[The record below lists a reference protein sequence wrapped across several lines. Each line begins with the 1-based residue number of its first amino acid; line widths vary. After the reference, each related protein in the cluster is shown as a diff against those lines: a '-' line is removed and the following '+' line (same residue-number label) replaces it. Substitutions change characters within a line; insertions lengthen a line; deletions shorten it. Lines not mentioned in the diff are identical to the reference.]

1 MINNQMNPMDILA
14 MIRSGQNPQQVM
26 LSVLERGVKEGNP
39 MMANLLDLAKSNRIA
54 DIEQIARNMCA
65 AQGLD
70 FDKEFSSFKAGL
82 FGTSKLKK

>member
-1 MINNQMNPMDILA
+1 
-14 MIRSGQNPQQVM
+14 
-26 LSVLERGVKEGNP
+26 
-39 MMANLLDLAKSNRIA
+39 MMANLLDLAKSNRTA

-82 FGTSKLKK
+82 FETSKLKK